1 MLTQAFNSNSSNN
14 VFILSVLLLVLVKGK
29 AIPVLA
35 LTGPQGFRRLR
46 LPDFK
51 KIDT

>member
-1 MLTQAFNSNSSNN
+1 MLTQAFNSNSSND

-29 AIPVLA
+29 TIPLQA
-35 LTGPQGFRRLR
+35 LTSPEGFRRLR